1 LFVSFYTF
9 NLFEPLHSIFGCR
22 CEFIVVLHVS
32 Y

>member
-1 LFVSFYTF
+1 LFVGFYTF
-9 NLFEPLHSIFGCR
+9 NLVEPLHSIFGCR